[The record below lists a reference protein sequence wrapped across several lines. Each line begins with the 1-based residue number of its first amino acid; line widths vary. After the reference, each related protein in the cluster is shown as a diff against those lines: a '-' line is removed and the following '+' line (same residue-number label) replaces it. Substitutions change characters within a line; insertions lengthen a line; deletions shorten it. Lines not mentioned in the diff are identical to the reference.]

1 MAKLLQKVSEPLRD
15 APDIFFAHFVPHPHG
30 PCEGGKPVFR
40 INSGGEW
47 FRAT

>member
-1 MAKLLQKVSEPLRD
+1 MGGSSDGPTE
-15 APDIFFAHFVPHPHG
+15 FAFGAHG
-30 PCEGGKPVFR
+30 PCEDGKPVFR